1 MWSIHFFVIGVL
13 LTALCGTIILVSLLR
28 KKDFE
33 VLFSFLKNAILPIL
47 FFVVCSLYWIVPF
60 ALSEKT
66 THEAFDTAHFEA
78 FTTAEDGRI
87 GVVGTVLTLR
97 GFWAERHAW
106 AGQFSMPTDNPW
118 LFYSIFLVLFALTC
132 LGFFSLLNNSEAKLV
147 RVFIL
152 ISFIAATVFATGV
165 SAFLLWKINL
175 WLLSNVSFWSGFRDA
190 QKWVGV
196 LAVWYTLLASYGLSF
211 ILSHTQKLKRELLVL
226 LGACVVPLLFVPYI
240 LFGLDGQVKP
250 TFYPASWETIA
261 HTVEATPDCR
271 ILFLPW
277 HQYYAVTWNDGQ
289 LIANPGA
296 HAFACETITGENTEL
311 GAITALGIGT
321 ENYAHIEEVVTNNN
335 PATTSIESAVTLLRE
350 NKITH
355 IVYARDL
362 KGRDIYN
369 YPFLQSTQ
377 LELVLQNN
385 ESDGSGIDLYKIK
398 TD

>member
-1 MWSIHFFVIGVL
+1 
-13 LTALCGTIILVSLLR
+13 
-28 KKDFE
+28 
-33 VLFSFLKNAILPIL
+33 
-47 FFVVCSLYWIVPF
+47 
-60 ALSEKT
+60 
-66 THEAFDTAHFEA
+66 
-78 FTTAEDGRI
+78 
-87 GVVGTVLTLR
+87 
-97 GFWAERHAW
+97 
-106 AGQFSMPTDNPW
+106 
-118 LFYSIFLVLFALTC
+118 
-132 LGFFSLLNNSEAKLV
+132 LGFFSLTRSAETKRV

-152 ISFIAATVFATGV
+152 ISFVAATVFATGV
-165 SAFLLWKINL
+165 SASLLWKINL
-175 WLLSNVSFWSGFRDA
+175 WLLSHVSFWSGFRDA

-196 LAVWYTLLASYGLSF
+196 LAVWYTFLASYGLSTV
-211 ILSHTQKLKRELLVL
+211 LSHTLKIKRELLVL

-250 TFYPASWETIA
+250 TFYPTSWNNVSQ
-261 HTVEATPDCR
+261 TVEATPNCR

-296 HAFACETITGENTEL
+296 HAFSCETITGENTEL

-321 ENYAHIEEVVTNNN
+321 ENYAHLEDVVTNNN
-335 PATTSIESAVTLLRE
+335 PATTSIESTVTLLRA

-362 KGRDIYN
+362 QGRDIYT

-377 LELVLQNN
+377 LELLLQQRTL
-385 ESDGSGIDLYKIK
+385 DGSDIDVYRIK